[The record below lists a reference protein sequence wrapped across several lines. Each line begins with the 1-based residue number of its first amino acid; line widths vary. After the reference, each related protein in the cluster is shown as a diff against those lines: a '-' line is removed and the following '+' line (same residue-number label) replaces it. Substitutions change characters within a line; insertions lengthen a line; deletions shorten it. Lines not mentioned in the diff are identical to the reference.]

1 MEKPKIVTELQPLFI
16 PKSVAVIGASND
28 RNKWGNST
36 FRSLM
41 NNYGGD
47 LYAVNNRDRNIL
59 GYPAYEKIS
68 DIPGRVDLGVIVVP
82 PENVAGVMADCV
94 QKGVKTCVIITAGFA
109 EVGPEGKALQDE
121 VVGIAR
127 RGPIRFVGPN
137 CMGMWSAAANLAAFM
152 FPMKILQGP
161 LALVSQGGNIGG
173 ALVADATARGI
184 GFRHYVSCGCTA
196 DIQIEDYIEYLGYD
210 DTVKAIMLYIEGLG
224 DGNRFLEKVKK
235 VTRLKPVVA
244 LKPGK
249 TDAAARAI
257 SSHSGALSG
266 SDSIYEAAFKKAG
279 VLRVESSTELLDVAI
294 GLLTQPLAKG
304 RNVVIT
310 TPGGSY
316 GVMCAEACALRG
328 MNVIDL
334 PKQAMETFNKM
345 FPSRWSHG
353 NPVDPAG
360 DRDFV
365 QYLRAPEV
373 VLQCPEVDALIF
385 MGFGSFSSLSSV
397 FAGGKG
403 GPNIMNFMKS
413 IDGFEDTAQSTLNV
427 FNSEDRD
434 KIRKIVK
441 LILKMMF
448 DAIMPSK
455 SLEMEE
461 FLETLSQSLT
471 SEKMLE
477 SSFFKTLKEL
487 LIATVSGDADRLK
500 TVNVMHLMEP
510 IPGSLV
516 RGLIEKYGKPV
527 ITTTFT
533 EGNTQLSEAGHYPYP
548 NSERASNVLAKLIDY
563 MEYLKEVEHNQE
575 RDG

>member
-1 MEKPKIVTELQPLFI
+1 MDKPKIFAEMQPLFA
-16 PKSVAVIGASND
+16 PRSVAVIGASND

-41 NNYGGD
+41 NNYRGD
-47 LYAVNNRDRNIL
+47 LYAVNNRDQNIL
-59 GYPAYEKIS
+59 GYPAYAKVS
-68 DIPGRVDLGVIVVP
+68 DIPGRVDLGVIVIP

-109 EVGPEGKALQDE
+109 EVGLEGKALQDE
-121 VVGIAR
+121 VVRIAR
-127 RGPIRFVGPN
+127 RGPIRLVGPN

-152 FPMKILQGP
+152 FPMKILEGP
-161 LALVSQGGNIGG
+161 LALISQGGNIGG

-196 DIQIEDYIEYLGYD
+196 DIQIEDYVEYLGYD
-210 DTVKAIMLYIEGLG
+210 DSVKVIMLYIEGLE
-224 DGNRFLEKVKK
+224 DGNRFVEKVKQ

-266 SDSIYEAAFKKAG
+266 ADSIYEAAFKKAG

-294 GLLTQPLAKG
+294 GLLTQPLPKG

-328 MNVIDL
+328 MNVMDL
-334 PKQAMETFNKM
+334 PKQALETFNKM

-397 FAGGKG
+397 FAGGSG

-413 IDGFEDTAQSTLNV
+413 IDGFEDMAQSTLNV

-434 KIRKIVK
+434 EIRKIVK
-441 LILKMMF
+441 PILKMMF
-448 DAIMPSK
+448 DSIMPSK

-487 LIATVSGDADRLK
+487 LIAIVSGDADRLRS
-500 TVNVMHLMEP
+500 VNVMHLMEP

-516 RGLIEKYGKPV
+516 TGLIEKYGKPV

-533 EGNTQLSEAGHYPYP
+533 EGNTQLSEAGHFPYP
-548 NSERASNVLAKLIDY
+548 NSDRASNVLAKLIDY
-563 MEYLKEVEHNQE
+563 REYLKEVGYPLN
-575 RDG
+575 R

>member
-1 MEKPKIVTELQPLFI
+1 
-16 PKSVAVIGASND
+16 
-28 RNKWGNST
+28 
-36 FRSLM
+36 
-41 NNYGGD
+41 
-47 LYAVNNRDRNIL
+47 
-59 GYPAYEKIS
+59 
-68 DIPGRVDLGVIVVP
+68 
-82 PENVAGVMADCV
+82 
-94 QKGVKTCVIITAGFA
+94 
-109 EVGPEGKALQDE
+109 
-121 VVGIAR
+121 
-127 RGPIRFVGPN
+127 
-137 CMGMWSAAANLAAFM
+137 
-152 FPMKILQGP
+152 
-161 LALVSQGGNIGG
+161 
-173 ALVADATARGI
+173 
-184 GFRHYVSCGCTA
+184 
-196 DIQIEDYIEYLGYD
+196 
-210 DTVKAIMLYIEGLG
+210 
-224 DGNRFLEKVKK
+224 
-235 VTRLKPVVA
+235 
-244 LKPGK
+244 
-249 TDAAARAI
+249 
-257 SSHSGALSG
+257 
-266 SDSIYEAAFKKAG
+266 
-279 VLRVESSTELLDVAI
+279 
-294 GLLTQPLAKG
+294 
-304 RNVVIT
+304 
-310 TPGGSY
+310 
-316 GVMCAEACALRG
+316 
-328 MNVIDL
+328 
-334 PKQAMETFNKM
+334 
-345 FPSRWSHG
+345 
-353 NPVDPAG
+353 
-360 DRDFV
+360 
-365 QYLRAPEV
+365 

>member
-1 MEKPKIVTELQPLFI
+1 MSKPEVFKELQPLFS
-16 PKSVAVIGASND
+16 PRSVAVIGASND

-41 NNYGGD
+41 DNYKGD
-47 LYAVNNRDRNIL
+47 LYAVNNRVQSIL
-59 GYPAYEKIS
+59 GYPAYKKVS
-68 DIPGRVDLGVIVVP
+68 DIPGHVDLGVIVIP
-82 PENVAGVMADCV
+82 PENVAGVMEDCV
-94 QKGVKTCVIITAGFA
+94 KRGVKACVIITAGFA
-109 EVGPEGKALQDE
+109 EIGPEGKALQDE
-121 VVGIAR
+121 VVKIAR
-127 RGPIRFVGPN
+127 QGSIRFVGPN
-137 CMGMWSAAANLAAFM
+137 CMGMWSAAAKLAAFM
-152 FPMKILQGP
+152 FPMNILEGP
-161 LALVSQGGNIGG
+161 LALISQGGNIGG
-173 ALVADATARGI
+173 ALVADGTARGI

-196 DIQIEDYIEYLGYD
+196 DIQIEDYVEYLGYD
-210 DTVKAIMLYIEGLG
+210 DSVKVIMLYIEGLE
-224 DGNRFLEKVKK
+224 DGNRFVEKVKK
-235 VTRLKPVVA
+235 VTRLKPVIA

-266 SDSIYEAAFKKAG
+266 SDLLYEAAFNKAG

-294 GLLTQPLAKG
+294 GLLTQPLPKG

-328 MNVIDL
+328 MTVVDL
-334 PKQAMETFNKM
+334 PKQAMETFNQM

-365 QYLRAPEV
+365 QYMRAPEV
-373 VLQCPEVDALIF
+373 VLGCPEVDALIF
-385 MGFGSFSSLSSV
+385 MGFGSFSNISSV
-397 FAGGKG
+397 FAGGSS
-403 GPNIMNFMKS
+403 GPDIMNFMKN
-413 IDGFEDTAQSTLNV
+413 IDGFEEMAQSALNA

-434 KIRKIVK
+434 HIRGIVK
-441 LILKMMF
+441 FILKIIF
-448 DAIMPSK
+448 DSIMPSK
-455 SLEMEE
+455 NLEMED
-461 FLETLSQSLT
+461 FLETLTQSLT
-471 SEKMLE
+471 SEEMLE
-477 SSFFKTLKEL
+477 SSFFKTLKEI
-487 LIATVSGDADRLK
+487 LISIVAGDVDRLK

-533 EGNTQLSEAGHYPYP
+533 EGNTQLSEAGHFPYS
-548 NSERASNVLAKLIDY
+548 NADRASNVLAKLIDY
-563 MEYLKEVEHNQE
+563 REYLEKYGEKKESKV
-575 RDG
+575 